1 MFPLTY
7 VGNQFQEEK
16 QLQEQEENV
25 SDSIYHEVTDK
36 TGDVSLGSHADLST
50 LVKNNDMLLRQP
62 PINQKGDA
70 VDQSVETSFPIP
82 ADRVSPSSVG
92 LVPDSHGPAY
102 PAEMDLRKA
111 INAGGFHVKS
121 SDLQLPV
128 KETRSGPQPPIT
140 GRSQQ
145 RSSSVANFLKP
156 KQAEY
161 ANNAVFDEEEPVKRN
176 LFDGDSNVYTPSL
189 VNTNKMLTRAKVMVQ
204 FKDQRSAR
212 VQPQSYFHGMRS
224 CKVYK
229 SMTEL
234 SGTWASNSLI
244 EKVGDEAERINSPS
258 MLSSRRSLTLTTQ
271 MIQQL

>member
-128 KETRSGPQPPIT
+128 KETRSGPHLLLLA
-140 GRSQQ
+140 GLSKLASQ
-145 RSSSVANFLKP
+145 
-156 KQAEY
+156 
-161 ANNAVFDEEEPVKRN
+161 
-176 LFDGDSNVYTPSL
+176 
-189 VNTNKMLTRAKVMVQ
+189 KMLHDVW
-204 FKDQRSAR
+204 
-212 VQPQSYFHGMRS
+212 PIY
-224 CKVYK
+224 
-229 SMTEL
+229 
-234 SGTWASNSLI
+234 
-244 EKVGDEAERINSPS
+244 
-258 MLSSRRSLTLTTQ
+258 
-271 MIQQL
+271 QLDIA

>member
-145 RSSSVANFLKP
+145 VGFSKNVARCVANL
-156 KQAEY
+156 
-161 ANNAVFDEEEPVKRN
+161 
-176 LFDGDSNVYTPSL
+176 
-189 VNTNKMLTRAKVMVQ
+189 
-204 FKDQRSAR
+204 SA
-212 VQPQSYFHGMRS
+212 
-224 CKVYK
+224 
-229 SMTEL
+229 
-234 SGTWASNSLI
+234 
-244 EKVGDEAERINSPS
+244 
-258 MLSSRRSLTLTTQ
+258 
-271 MIQQL
+271 